1 MIKENKE
8 ENKIRMKPRYWSR
21 KEERFKKKTTTI
33 KKERKQA
40 LAQES
45 DQEKTCDTGHP
56 WRHAGLAEMGT
67 LTTTGG
73 VVQGVH

>member
-1 MIKENKE
+1 
-8 ENKIRMKPRYWSR
+8 MKPRYWSR

-45 DQEKTCDTGHP
+45 DQEKTCDTEHP
-56 WRHAGLAEMGT
+56 
-67 LTTTGG
+67 
-73 VVQGVH
+73 